1 MRHIRYI
8 LPAVLALVL
17 LSSSCNQA
25 PESGQQTLTSTP
37 ACTITPQPPSATPS
51 FSYTS
56 TYTITQNPCNPSSA
70 EFCIVEGT
78 FLLQRPILPPG
89 TDTVDRSYPYGSTAG
104 GRRDPHHGVEF
115 YNGSGTPVMAAADGT
130 VYFAGNDSTSKF
142 CPRTNFYGK
151 LIILEH
157 HLTDTV
163 IYTLYAH
170 LSKIEVSD
178 GQSIRA
184 GEKIGEVGASGSAIG
199 SHLHFEV
206 RLVPNDYNSTL
217 NPELWLIPLPE
228 TGVLAMR
235 FMDEIGRSV
244 IVQSNVQYFLDTS
257 STPVQAWQP
266 EPYAPEISQGNNW
279 ENALLGDLPAG
290 QYRISYLWEGVL
302 YERWVEI
309 QSSKL
314 TLVQLE
320 VP

>member
-1 MRHIRYI
+1 
-8 LPAVLALVL
+8 
-17 LSSSCNQA
+17 
-25 PESGQQTLTSTP
+25 
-37 ACTITPQPPSATPS
+37 
-51 FSYTS
+51 
-56 TYTITQNPCNPSSA
+56 
-70 EFCIVEGT
+70 
-78 FLLQRPILPPG
+78 
-89 TDTVDRSYPYGSTAG
+89 
-104 GRRDPHHGVEF
+104 
-115 YNGSGTPVMAAADGT
+115 MAAADGT
-130 VYFAGNDSTSKF
+130 VFFAGDDSTSKF
-142 CPRTNFYGK
+142 CPWNNFYGK
-151 LIILEH
+151 LIVLEH

-170 LSKIEVSD
+170 LSKIDVSD

-217 NPELWLIPLPE
+217 NPELWLSPFLE

-244 IVQSNVQYFLDTS
+244 IVQSNIQYFLDPAS
-257 STPVQAWQP
+257 IPIQAWQP
-266 EPYAPEISQGNNW
+266 ELYAPEISQGNNW
-279 ENALLGDLPAG
+279 ENALLGNLPAG

-309 QSSKL
+309 QSNKL

-320 VP
+320 VH